1 MQNYFCTE
9 IEKAD
14 LPLLFLRGSQLT
26 DQPAQQDMLQL
37 ALLTAMSYALPN
49 CVIEHGVPSHTY
61 HPNLMSLVLAPPA
74 SGKGV
79 MNLARRILRTIQAE
93 KRSEYDRLAL
103 IFSMQGLE
111 TPEKTAFIPG
121 NSSSAAFFKILSD
134 NDGQGIMLETE
145 MDVISAAWKHDYA
158 NYSYAFRQA
167 YEHETISKS
176 RKKAGEEFLEIKDPQ
191 LSVLLS
197 GTYNQ
202 LLPLMESR
210 ENGLASRFLCYVVDD
225 IIPFDNRAIHHPD
238 DQSMTDAN
246 DILEQMDEE
255 VAAIYHWLKQQD
267 HDCVFQLTGEQA
279 TEMRNFF
286 DDGYK
291 LAFNSFE
298 MPIEFDPVVK
308 RHAVNMLR
316 IACILT
322 IVRWWE
328 EQSRQL
334 GANYD
339 GELPTSI
346 TCDEH
351 SFRVMI
357 SMAEILLI
365 HAGKMLLM
373 LPDVSGET
381 IVLDHNQELLSHVGE
396 RFTTAEILAAGKQL
410 GISQRSVERCL
421 KQMKEQGTV
430 RLLQH
435 GQYLKI

>member
-1 MQNYFCTE
+1 MQNYFSTE
-9 IEKAD
+9 IDKVD

-37 ALLTAMSYALPN
+37 ALLTAVSYALPC

-74 SGKGV
+74 SGKGI
-79 MNLARRILRTIQAE
+79 MNLARRILRTIQSD

-103 IFSMQGLE
+103 VFALQGLE
-111 TPEKTAFIPG
+111 APEKTAFIPG
-121 NSSSAAFFKILSD
+121 NSSAAAFFKILND

-202 LLPLMESR
+202 LLPLIQSR

-225 IIPFDNRAIHHPD
+225 VVPFDSRAIHHPD
-238 DQSMTDAN
+238 DQSMSNAN
-246 DILEQMDEE
+246 DLLDQMDDE
-255 VAAIYHWLKQQD
+255 VAAIYHWLSHQD
-267 HDCVFQLTGEQA
+267 HDCVFCLTGEQA
-279 TEMRNFF
+279 GQMRYLF
-286 DDGYK
+286 DDNYK
-291 LAFNSFE
+291 FAFDSVE
-298 MPIEFDPVVK
+298 MPVEFDPVIK

-316 IACILT
+316 IGCILT

-357 SMAEILLI
+357 AMAEILLI

-381 IVLDHNQELLSHVGE
+381 IVFDHNQELLSHVGE

-410 GISQRSVERCL
+410 GIHSRKVERML
-421 KQMKEQGTV
+421 KEMVEQ
-430 RLLQH
+430 
-435 GQYLKI
+435 KIVCKISRGEYKRV